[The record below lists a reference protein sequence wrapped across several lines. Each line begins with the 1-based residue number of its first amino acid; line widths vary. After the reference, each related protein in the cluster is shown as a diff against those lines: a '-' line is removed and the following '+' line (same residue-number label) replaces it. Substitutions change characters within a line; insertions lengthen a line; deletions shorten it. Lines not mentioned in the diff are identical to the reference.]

1 MIPFDQ
7 IRRDYP
13 IDQVASTLLGVTW
26 DKAKSTPTDL
36 WACCPIHQERTPS
49 FHVEGDKWY
58 CHGCG
63 KGGDVVRLIQEAHG
77 VSAVEAARMITGE
90 TKPEPRA
97 SAPKPVKDPYAGYE
111 FGPAPHDAPALLSG
125 QKTPPI
131 RNPKR
136 GTNPSYMP
144 DDVYPY
150 YDANGELV
158 GYVLRVMIKGEK
170 ITPTVLWARAGDW
183 QGWCHASRKDMP
195 LDGLPDLLANPGK
208 QVLVVEGEKCRKAA
222 AAALQGRVVVVSW
235 CGGTNR
241 LDKTDWTPLHGRSL
255 LLWPDHDEG
264 GYRAM
269 ADIARLAK
277 PSRVKWVRSYDKE
290 KGADVADLVEE
301 GVDIASYIKANVS
314 EAALVWPK
322 GESDGTHRGDI
333 LAGDA
338 TADRGGD
345 IPTRSDRHSEGGI
358 DDGGNSHI
366 RTIASGN
373 IPSSVPSR
381 PDASGLEPSGAHQP
395 DIGGSEQN
403 PRGKNQGGVGGGN
416 GIREDAHGTLAHVS
430 ADDWQSHLIWNKD
443 GVTMDKSSLLNAT
456 LFLQYDSLFKGVFQL
471 NDFSKQIWLMRRPP
485 WESRWDGKRMLKDT
499 DVTAVAGF
507 METVGLKPKRN
518 DMGAVIERVAEF
530 NRFNPVTDALDAL
543 VWDGEPRLQGGV
555 SGKRVY
561 PHMCL
566 RYFGVEDTPI
576 NRAFFAKTMIGT
588 VARAY
593 QPGCKV
599 DTVLIFEGTQGKLK
613 STAIEMMSEAL
624 VSGVYTDQV
633 SDPGSKD
640 AGLDIQGRWII
651 ELSELDAFRRA
662 DVSQIKAW
670 LSRKTDRF
678 RRPYGKATEE
688 FPRSCV
694 FWGSVNPPNNGY
706 LKDRTGARRFWPVR
720 IEDEIDISL
729 LKEDAPQ
736 LWAEAK
742 HLYEA
747 GEQWWLTPEEEEMA
761 RPIQMARMEGDPWTG
776 LIDDYL
782 ADKTDAIRNTVKVS
796 DIMGPA
802 CLAIPPER
810 RASFH
815 SERIEAHLVMV
826 GWRKV
831 GAGVYRRS

>member
-13 IDQVASTLLGVTW
+13 IEQVASTLLGVTW

-36 WACCPIHQERTPS
+36 WACCPLHQERTPS

-97 SAPKPVKDPYAGYE
+97 SALKLVKDPYAGYE
-111 FGPAPHDAPALLSG
+111 FGPAPHDAPALLAG
-125 QKTPPI
+125 QKTLPI

-136 GTNPSYMP
+136 GTNPSYTP
-144 DDVYPY
+144 EDVYPY

-195 LDGLPDLLANPGK
+195 LDGLPDLLENPGK

-269 ADIARLAK
+269 GEVAKRAK

-301 GVDIASYIKANVS
+301 GVDIAAYIKANVS

-322 GESDGTHRGDI
+322 GESDGHSSDGNCLDS
-333 LAGDA
+333 
-338 TADRGGD
+338 GG
-345 IPTRSDRHSEGGI
+345 RHISNDT
-358 DDGGNSHI
+358 DDGRGSDLVGREDNAGRHLNGTPPNHSP
-366 RTIASGN
+366 RL
-373 IPSSVPSR
+373 PDLPSR
-381 PDASGLEPSGAHQP
+381 DDGNRGA
-395 DIGGSEQN
+395 D
-403 PRGKNQGGVGGGN
+403 
-416 GIREDAHGTLAHVS
+416 DTALAHVS
-430 ADDWQSHLIWNKD
+430 ADDWESHLIYTKD
-443 GVTMDKSSLLNAT
+443 GTGLDKSSLLNAT
-456 LFLQYDSLFKGVFQL
+456 LFLQYDALFKGVFQL

-530 NRFNPVTDALDAL
+530 NRFNPVTDALDAM

-613 STAIEMMSEAL
+613 STAIEMMAEAL

-720 IEDEIDISL
+720 IEDEIDIEL

-742 HLYEA
+742 HLYQS